1 MADTRWLSWKVSD
14 DWPTERGK
22 MTNWKSR
29 KTKKKDFLEIE
40 NIKSLRLQ
48 KEEKRFK
55 QVQMCLRFFSVF
67 CVFSISAEFFNF
79 SQFSVNKQ
87 RELRSAFNHQVVKC
101 SKWTEQNLEN
111 HAESILLVGLAC
123 FAKLY
128 FPFYTLEN
136 TLIVNGP
143 SMIHRLWTFDAVVI
157 PNKGF
162 MYQSETLIL
171 KFWPDKCPL

>member
-1 MADTRWLSWKVSD
+1 MADTRWLSRKVSD

-22 MTNWKSR
+22 MTKKRLSR
-29 KTKKKDFLEIE
+29 DQK
-40 NIKSLRLQ
+40 IKSLRLQ

-101 SKWTEQNLEN
+101 SNWTETVQNLEN

-143 SMIHRLWTFDAVVI
+143 SINVWYSGD
-157 PNKGF
+157 
-162 MYQSETLIL
+162 L
-171 KFWPDKCPL
+171 K